1 MLHLNIGLFLALMCF
16 TVSQAKSIGKEI
28 SEKNVTKQS
37 VRLDAGERLSTKAQF
52 SIFFSPATDIVPR
65 AWRQEET
72 LRRKRKSY
80 QVIKV
85 IFNITY
91 VLA

>member
-1 MLHLNIGLFLALMCF
+1 MLNLNIGLFLALMCF

-72 LRRKRKSY
+72 GGNTQKKEKILSSHKNS
-80 QVIKV
+80 
-85 IFNITY
+85 N
-91 VLA
+91 LH